1 MSDSA
6 DFSQQFLKDAAYAD
20 DANLSARQ
28 AIYRYQDEPFD
39 FPAWALGHVQWT
51 GHETVV
57 DVGCGNGLYLQRLAH
72 DRKARRLVGLDLSTG
87 MLGSTLRRWPEGVSP
102 PSLVTADAQQLPL
115 ADACADV
122 ALAMHML
129 YHVPDIPTAVRELR
143 RVVCPG
149 GTLVAAGN
157 ASGTL
162 RELYRLRVDAMSKL
176 AGRAVEG
183 FRWFKRF
190 NLDSG
195 DLLSACF
202 DHVEVHR
209 SDRELHVPVP
219 EPVVAFLDSTSQPPG
234 VLPADVDWS
243 DVVAEMH
250 RAAAERI
257 EAEGSFT
264 VTASMGVFV
273 CR

>member
-1 MSDSA
+1 VSGGV

-39 FPAWALGHVQWT
+39 FPGWALGHVQWT
-51 GHETVV
+51 GDETVV
-57 DVGCGNGLYLQRLAH
+57 DVGCGNGLYLQRLAR

-87 MLGSTLRRWPEGVSP
+87 MLRSTLRRWPEAVLP
-102 PSLVTADAQQLPL
+102 PALVTADAQQLPL
-115 ADACADV
+115 HDASADV

-129 YHVPDIPTAVRELR
+129 YHVPDIPTAVSELR
-143 RVVCPG
+143 RVVRPG
-149 GTLVAAGN
+149 GTLIAAAN
-157 ASGTL
+157 ASGSL
-162 RELYRLRVDAMSKL
+162 RELYRLRVDAMSRL
-176 AGRAVEG
+176 AGRTVEG

-195 DLLSACF
+195 ELLSACF
-202 DHVEVHR
+202 DHVEVYR
-209 SDRELHVPVP
+209 SDRMLHVPEP

-234 VLPADVDWS
+234 VLPPDVDWP

-257 EAEGSFT
+257 AIEGSFT